1 MPAHSLSI
9 DMLCRICSLTAENLA
24 ECNLAGKAIRAY
36 RHELGFRLV
45 MVKSATICEERYDWP

>member
-1 MPAHSLSI
+1 
-9 DMLCRICSLTAENLA
+9 MLCRICSLTAENLA